1 MNCVHQLRPPHPPP
15 RGRTEGDAEAVES
28 GGQGSRPAPLRAQ
41 RRFLIGNA
49 VTGPRA
55 RRDGEAGAQEKRPI
69 DVRSRK
75 CRARA
80 PRCMQDVCRGRM
92 SLLPDVDTFT
102 QPVP

>member
-49 VTGPRA
+49 VTGR
-55 RRDGEAGAQEKRPI
+55 GLAGTVKQVHKRS
-69 DVRSRK
+69 V
-75 CRARA
+75 
-80 PRCMQDVCRGRM
+80 
-92 SLLPDVDTFT
+92 L
-102 QPVP
+102 